1 MDDEIGT
8 LRPGKK
14 ADFTV
19 VDRDPTAVPAG
30 QLRDVVVEATI
41 FEGRVYPIEPFA
53 PATSATRA
61 TPATP
66 STRTTPA
73 TPATPA
79 TPTSEPVAP

>member
-41 FEGRVYPIEPFA
+41 FEGKVYPIEPFA
-53 PATSATRA
+53 PATST

-66 STRTTPA
+66 STPATPPTTP
-73 TPATPA
+73 PATPA